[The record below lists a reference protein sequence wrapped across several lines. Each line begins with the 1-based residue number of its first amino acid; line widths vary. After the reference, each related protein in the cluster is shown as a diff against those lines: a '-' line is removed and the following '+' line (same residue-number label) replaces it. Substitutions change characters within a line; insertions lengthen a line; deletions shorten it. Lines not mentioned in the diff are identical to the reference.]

1 MAKKKK
7 CAEIELPRGYAMIE
21 LPLHSVEATITA
33 KVWMDGEVQ
42 EVQKTMSMAE
52 IQAAFKESEWI
63 YIPQDAVFQLTETG
77 KKYLEDHRAEMEALW
92 NE

>member
-7 CAEIELPRGYAMIE
+7 NAEIELPNGYAMIE

-33 KVWMDGEVQ
+33 KVWMNGEVQ
-42 EVQKTMSMAE
+42 EVQRTMNMEE
-52 IQAAFKESEWI
+52 IQAAFKESECV
-63 YIPQDAVFQLTETG
+63 YIPPDAVFQLAETG
-77 KKYLEDHRAEMEALW
+77 KKYFEDHRAEMEALW